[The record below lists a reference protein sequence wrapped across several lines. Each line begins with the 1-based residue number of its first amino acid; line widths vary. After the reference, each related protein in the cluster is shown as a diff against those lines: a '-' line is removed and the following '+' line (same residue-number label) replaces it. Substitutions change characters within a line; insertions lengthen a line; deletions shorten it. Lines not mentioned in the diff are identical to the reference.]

1 MEGLLY
7 CSLSLCVVNIGQP
20 TMPSW
25 RLGRKLATIY
35 LFRVLSALSL
45 FSDLL
50 GVAEERALG
59 AEVGKLY
66 VLFRVRLLQK
76 VVIQMCRLLL
86 RLACATD
93 AF

>member
-1 MEGLLY
+1 MEGLYIFTVLY
-7 CSLSLCVVNIGQP
+7 IYVYLASISFAFSPLC
-20 TMPSW
+20 
-25 RLGRKLATIY
+25 
-35 LFRVLSALSL
+35 L

-50 GVAEERALG
+50 GVAEERTLG
-59 AEVGKLY
+59 AEVGELY
-66 VLFRVRLLQK
+66 ILLRVRLLQK